1 MDSLTATITSLT
13 ERVEALEKQN
23 GIESQ
28 LDRILDKQKQLILQA
43 DDNGNINVLGTELH
57 FNSGIDVRKV
67 VEELETY
74 RKKRE
79 KVIGL

>member
-1 MDSLTATITSLT
+1 MKTVKVLTVDLDTT
-13 ERVEALEKQN
+13 EAKVKLDDIEA
-23 GIESQ
+23 Q
-28 LDRILDKQKQLILQA
+28 LDRILDKQKQLGIF
-43 DDNGNINVLGTELH
+43 GKSVFIGSSGEELH

-79 KVIGL
+79 KGIGL